1 MSRQSASIRLAL
13 APLVAALLLAGCAV
27 GPDYIRPAVAQPATK
42 TNCAATADAQQAVA
56 ADWWTLYNDATLT
69 SLVTTALQDNS
80 DLQLAIARS
89 EEAQA
94 VLDETGSALLPEID
108 LYAASTRSRSST
120 FNAQRLPAG
129 TPVISNSNR
138 LALSTTFE
146 LDFWGKLRRAT
157 ESARAQVLGSRYGRA
172 VTAHT
177 LAGPVA
183 RSEFAQRSLDAQIA
197 VSRETLASRADSL
210 AVISSR
216 AKGGLATQLE
226 VNQAE

>member
-13 APLVAALLLAGCAV
+13 ALAGCAV
-27 GPDYIRPAVAQPATK
+27 GPDYIRPAVSLPAAYAD
-42 TNCAATADAQQAVA
+42 CAATADAQQAVA
-56 ADWWTLYNDATLT
+56 ADWWTLYNAATLT

-80 DLQLAIARS
+80 DLQLAIARI

-108 LYAASTRSRSST
+108 LNAASTRSRSST

-138 LALSTTFE
+138 LVLSTTFE

-157 ESARAQVLGSRYGRA
+157 ESACVKVLGS
-172 VTAHT
+172 
-177 LAGPVA
+177 
-183 RSEFAQRSLDAQIA
+183 S
-197 VSRETLASRADSL
+197 
-210 AVISSR
+210 
-216 AKGGLATQLE
+216 
-226 VNQAE
+226 

>member
-27 GPDYIRPAVAQPATK
+27 GPDYKR
-42 TNCAATADAQQAVA
+42 
-56 ADWWTLYNDATLT
+56 
-69 SLVTTALQDNS
+69 
-80 DLQLAIARS
+80 LAIARI

-108 LYAASTRSRSST
+108 LNAASTRSRSST

-157 ESARAQVLGSRYGRA
+157 ESACVKVLGS
-172 VTAHT
+172 
-177 LAGPVA
+177 
-183 RSEFAQRSLDAQIA
+183 S
-197 VSRETLASRADSL
+197 
-210 AVISSR
+210 
-216 AKGGLATQLE
+216 
-226 VNQAE
+226 

>member
-13 APLVAALLLAGCAV
+13 APLGAARRRAGCAV
-27 GPDYIRPAVAQPATK
+27 GPDYNRPAGALPAAYADS
-42 TNCAATADAQQAVA
+42 AATADAQLAVA

-80 DLQLAIARS
+80 DLQLAIARI
-89 EEAQA
+89 EAA
-94 VLDETGSALLPEID
+94 PAALDETGSALLPEID
-108 LYAASTRSRSST
+108 LNAASTRSRSST

-157 ESARAQVLGSRYGRA
+157 ESARAQVLGSRYGRD
-172 VTAHT
+172 VTALT
-177 LAGPVA
+177 LAGTVSQSYFA
-183 RSEFAQRSLDAQIA
+183 LRSRDAQIA

-210 AVISSR
+210 AVIS
-216 AKGGLATQLE
+216 
-226 VNQAE
+226 